1 MLRKRQDDNNGR
13 ARRFPIHLPVRYRL
27 PSSPEWFE
35 AYTENV
41 SRSGVLFRTDRAFEP
56 TTPLDLRLELPA
68 VENGERVRGEVVCK
82 GEVVRTD
89 WSDDRDGTPSC
100 VAVTF
105 HRYWMTQRR
114 EPN

>member
-1 MLRKRQDDNNGR
+1 MLRKRQESNGR

-27 PSSPEWFE
+27 PRSPEWHE

-41 SRSGVLFRTDRAFEP
+41 SRSGVLFRTYRTLEP
-56 TTPLDLRLELPA
+56 TTALDLRLELPP
-68 VENGERVRGEVVCK
+68 VDNGERVRGEVVCK

-89 WSDDRDGTPSC
+89 LSDDGDGIPSG
-100 VAVTF
+100 VAVVI
-105 HRYWMTQRR
+105 HRYRMAQKR